1 VSVRKTFI
9 AVAGAGV
16 IAICLAAS
24 AHAQATTG
32 SEPPP
37 KGPLD
42 DIQQSVISA
51 IEKGLNILSVA
62 IGKVLPYKLPEVLPN
77 GDIIIRYVPPEP
89 PPPPLPPPADAPTDE
104 PQKT

>member
-1 VSVRKTFI
+1 MSVRKTFI
-9 AVAGAGV
+9 AIAGASV
-16 IAICLAAS
+16 IAIGVAAS

-32 SEPPP
+32 EPPP

-89 PPPPLPPPADAPTDE
+89 PPAPPPADAPTDE

>member
-1 VSVRKTFI
+1 VSARKTFI
-9 AVAGAGV
+9 AIAGAGL
-16 IAICLAAS
+16 IAIGVAAN
-24 AHAQATTG
+24 AHAQPTTG
-32 SEPPP
+32 TEPPP

-42 DIQQSVISA
+42 DIQQSVVSA
-51 IEKGLNILSVA
+51 IEKGLNLLSIA

-89 PPPPLPPPADAPTDE
+89 PPEPPPATDE

>member
-1 VSVRKTFI
+1 MSARKTFI
-9 AVAGAGV
+9 AIAGAGL
-16 IAICLAAS
+16 IAIGVAAN
-24 AHAQATTG
+24 AHAQATTT
-32 SEPPP
+32 EPQP

-51 IEKGLNILSVA
+51 VEKGLSILSVA

-89 PPPPLPPPADAPTDE
+89 PPAPPAETPTDE

>member
-1 VSVRKTFI
+1 VSARKKFI
-9 AVAGAGV
+9 AIAGAGL
-16 IAICLAAS
+16 LAVGVA
-24 AHAQATTG
+24 ANAYGQATTG

-42 DIQQSVISA
+42 DLQQSVVSA
-51 IEKGLNILSVA
+51 IEKGLNLLSVA

-89 PPPPLPPPADAPTDE
+89 EPASPPPVAPTDE

>member
-1 VSVRKTFI
+1 MSARKTFI
-9 AVAGAGV
+9 AIAGAGL
-16 IAICLAAS
+16 IAIGVAAN
-24 AHAQATTG
+24 AHAQATTT
-32 SEPPP
+32 EPQP

-62 IGKVLPYKLPEVLPN
+62 IGKVLPYKLPEILPN

-89 PPPPLPPPADAPTDE
+89 PPPPAETPADE

>member
-1 VSVRKTFI
+1 LSARKTFI
-9 AVAGAGV
+9 AIAGAGL
-16 IAICLAAS
+16 IAIGLAAN
-24 AHAQATTG
+24 AHAQATTT
-32 SEPPP
+32 EPPP

-51 IEKGLNILSVA
+51 IEKGLNLLSVA

-89 PPPPLPPPADAPTDE
+89 PPAPPPETPTDE

>member
-1 VSVRKTFI
+1 MSARKTFI
-9 AVAGAGV
+9 AVAAAGLIAAGA
-16 IAICLAAS
+16 AAN

-32 SEPPP
+32 SEPPA

-42 DIQQSVISA
+42 DIQQSVVSA
-51 IEKGLNILSVA
+51 IEKGLDILSIA

-89 PPPPLPPPADAPTDE
+89 PPAPPAETPTDE

>member
-1 VSVRKTFI
+1 VSARKTFI
-9 AVAGAGV
+9 AIAAAGL
-16 IAICLAAS
+16 IAIGVAAN

-32 SEPPP
+32 SEAPP

-42 DIQQSVISA
+42 DIQQSVVSA
-51 IEKGLNILSVA
+51 IEKGLSLLSTA

-89 PPPPLPPPADAPTDE
+89 PPPPPAEPPADE

>member
-1 VSVRKTFI
+1 MSAMKTFI
-9 AVAGAGV
+9 AVAVAGL
-16 IAICLAAS
+16 IAIGVAAS
-24 AHAQATTG
+24 AHAQATTT
-32 SEPPP
+32 EPPP

-42 DIQQSVISA
+42 DIEQSVISA

-62 IGKVLPYKLPEVLPN
+62 IGKVLPYELPEVLPN

-89 PPPPLPPPADAPTDE
+89 PPAPPPETPADE

>member
-1 VSVRKTFI
+1 MSARKKFI
-9 AVAGAGV
+9 AIAGAGL
-16 IAICLAAS
+16 IAVGVAAN
-24 AHAQATTG
+24 AFAQPTTG

-42 DIQQSVISA
+42 DLQQSVVSA
-51 IEKGLNILSVA
+51 IEKGLNLLSVA

-89 PPPPLPPPADAPTDE
+89 EPPSPAPAAPTDE

>member
-1 VSVRKTFI
+1 M
-9 AVAGAGV
+9 AGAGI
-16 IAICLAAS
+16 IAIGVAAG
-24 AHAQATTG
+24 AHAQATTT
-32 SEPPP
+32 EPQP

-89 PPPPLPPPADAPTDE
+89 PPVPPPADVPADE

>member
-1 VSVRKTFI
+1 MSARKKFI
-9 AVAGAGV
+9 AIAGAGL
-16 IAICLAAS
+16 LAVGVA
-24 AHAQATTG
+24 ANAYAQGTTG

-42 DIQQSVISA
+42 DLQQSVVSA
-51 IEKGLNILSVA
+51 IEKGLNLLSVA
-62 IGKVLPYKLPEVLPN
+62 IGTVLPYKLPEVLPN

-89 PPPPLPPPADAPTDE
+89 PPAPPPADTPADE